1 MAELRNNDSSANEEE
16 PARGRPLTVYTIGH
30 STRTIEEFIGILQ
43 TYAIQQ
49 VVDVRRIPR
58 SRTNPQF
65 NEEAIC
71 RSLAEVHLRYH
82 HLKALGGLRH
92 TRPDSPNTGWRNA
105 SFRGYADYMLTPVFH
120 EAFQQLIDLAS
131 TACTVIMC
139 AEAVPWRCHRSL
151 VADAL
156 MAHGVRVYDLFS
168 RTSCK
173 PHALPAMAHIHG
185 DDIYYQEEA

>member
-1 MAELRNNDSSANEEE
+1 
-16 PARGRPLTVYTIGH
+16 
-30 STRTIEEFIGILQ
+30 
-43 TYAIQQ
+43 
-49 VVDVRRIPR
+49 
-58 SRTNPQF
+58 
-65 NEEAIC
+65 
-71 RSLAEVHLRYH
+71 
-82 HLKALGGLRH
+82 
-92 TRPDSPNTGWRNA
+92 
-105 SFRGYADYMLTPVFH
+105 MLTPVFH

>member
-71 RSLAEVHLRYH
+71 RSRAEVHLRYH
-82 HLKALGGLRH
+82 HLKALGAG
-92 TRPDSPNTGWRNA
+92 
-105 SFRGYADYMLTPVFH
+105 
-120 EAFQQLIDLAS
+120 EA
-131 TACTVIMC
+131 
-139 AEAVPWRCHRSL
+139 
-151 VADAL
+151 
-156 MAHGVRVYDLFS
+156 
-168 RTSCK
+168 K
-173 PHALPAMAHIHG
+173 
-185 DDIYYQEEA
+185 